1 MFENADRV
9 LVAKA
14 NVGFVKTVQFA
25 CGGAFFVWGLFV
37 EQVWRIVLPTI
48 DRLLV
53 HELAEVETY
62 DV

>member
-9 LVAKA
+9 LVATA
-14 NVGFVKTVQFA
+14 NVGLVKTVQVA
-25 CGGAFFVWGLFV
+25 CSGAFFVWGLFV

-48 DRLLV
+48 DQLSV